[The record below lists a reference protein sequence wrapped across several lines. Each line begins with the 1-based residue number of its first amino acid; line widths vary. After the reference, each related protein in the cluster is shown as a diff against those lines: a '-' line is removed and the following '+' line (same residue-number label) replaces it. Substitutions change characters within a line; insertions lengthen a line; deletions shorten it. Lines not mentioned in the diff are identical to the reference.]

1 LTPMAA
7 RFMHRVVRSR
17 TASILLLLLA
27 ALVLAPGIG
36 LRDPAP
42 PDEPR
47 FVLAAKA
54 MLESGAWLLPQR
66 GSELYTHK
74 PPLFMWLQ
82 ASAQSVVRDW
92 QVAFLLPSLLAAL
105 AALWLVRDLG
115 RRLWSPEV
123 GLHAALALLV
133 TLQFGL
139 QARSGQI
146 DMVLVAF
153 TTLSLWALL
162 RHLLLGR
169 HRGLALLAGFA
180 AGLGTT

>member
-1 LTPMAA
+1 
-7 RFMHRVVRSR
+7 
-17 TASILLLLLA
+17 
-27 ALVLAPGIG
+27 
-36 LRDPAP
+36 
-42 PDEPR
+42 
-47 FVLAAKA
+47 
-54 MLESGAWLLPQR
+54 
-66 GSELYTHK
+66 
-74 PPLFMWLQ
+74 LQ
-82 ASAQSVVRDW
+82 ASAQHVVRDW

-105 AALWLVRDLG
+105 ATLWLVRELG

-123 GLHAALALLV
+123 GLHAALALLL

-180 AGLGTT
+180 AGLGTITKGVGFLPLLLLVPWRLLPAARRGAGSVHGGWIALGFAAGCMVWLGPLLW